1 MRLGLW
7 VGITLLFA
15 VVPLSA
21 NPTSVP
27 LFNQC
32 PHVGEALG
40 CSYLLVF
47 GPHGATT
54 LLSDP
59 NTKDVDDQEDI
70 LVGIQNNSGSYL
82 SLSYYKG
89 SDDAFS
95 GIHLTGGLDDGKRT
109 YLVTKDSYESGD
121 GEGEYGDDGNG
132 WHVTP
137 EPGSIVLLGTGLV
150 VLSGILRRK
159 LAS

>member
-1 MRLGLW
+1 MKLGRKSRRKSLPKLLVAHLCRQSLHHLSSTFNRTAVMKHMRLGLW

-21 NPTSVP
+21 TPTSVP

-82 SLSYYKG
+82 SLSY
-89 SDDAFS
+89 
-95 GIHLTGGLDDGKRT
+95 
-109 YLVTKDSYESGD
+109 
-121 GEGEYGDDGNG
+121 
-132 WHVTP
+132 
-137 EPGSIVLLGTGLV
+137 
-150 VLSGILRRK
+150 
-159 LAS
+159 